1 MVCSLLS
8 KCLAQS
14 HGNIVT
20 MLALLHWHRELVNEI
35 CKYNALIFRIMFID
49 SIAMTAMTFI
59 LERKEGL
66 FERSY
71 AAGKE
76 TL

>member
-1 MVCSLLS
+1 M
-8 KCLAQS
+8 
-14 HGNIVT
+14 
-20 MLALLHWHRELVNEI
+20 
-35 CKYNALIFRIMFID
+35 FRIMFID

-71 AAGKE
+71 AAGKGD
-76 TL
+76 TWVIAI